1 MGRSQKGE
9 PATKKPTSLSEVMA
23 KKAAVVAEPVKPSA
37 VGDIKTLT
45 LRLPEVVHERLREM
59 AYTAHRSQHSLLME
73 AVNLLFERHGKP
85 PIAPNA
91 S

>member
-1 MGRSQKGE
+1 M
-9 PATKKPTSLSEVMA
+9 TKKPTSLSAVMA
-23 KKAAVVAEPVKPSA
+23 KKATVVPEAVKPGSTS
-37 VGDIKTLT
+37 DIRTLT
-45 LRLPEVVHERLREM
+45 LRLPELVHEQLREM

-91 S
+91 A